1 MLRHTKY
8 KTDVGVFVMA
18 LQDMQAAC
26 LIDLTSDEE
35 IGLAP
40 NKEFI
45 APEVQASEVEFSR
58 AGARGGKLLQ

>member
-18 LQDMQAAC
+18 LQDMQAAG
-26 LIDLTSDEE
+26 LIDLKSDEE
-35 IGLAP
+35 IDMAP

-45 APEVQASEVEFSR
+45 APEVQASEVAFSR
-58 AGARGGKLLQ
+58 AGARGGKRLQ